1 VRDPPVALG
10 DLPPSEVLLP
20 GLAVDLD
27 VRTDEREEDTSVGVE
42 PLRHRHPDLERVRDE
57 QGLDPS
63 GGS

>member
-1 VRDPPVALG
+1 
-10 DLPPSEVLLP
+10 VLLP